1 MDLAREV
8 FEPRAFVALFDFDFD
23 LGFDLVGFTP
33 SRECRMIG
41 FRLGFAAFLAGFRLL
56 FFMAVPLAGIVAEPA
71 ASVRA
76 GGRKTRPGQGSENE
90 KSPFPRAERR
100 RAPPLPYMLRR
111 KIGGV
116 MTAFRSSF
124 LVTAL
129 LLSIS
134 GFAAARSESLHS
146 SARPQGVEE
155 ARAATAPCVVDAT
168 TLCLN
173 ASRFRVNV
181 TWANPDGTNGSGQAV
196 GLTSDTG
203 YFWFFSANNV
213 EMVIKVV
220 DGRPLNS
227 RFWVFAGGLT
237 NVRVVITVTDTQT
250 GVVRA
255 YTNPQGTAFQPIQDT
270 AAFTDSGSAA
280 SPASALAPAQISDSL
295 PALSPLLEL
304 DEAPATD
311 ARRTFS
317 TAACASNATALCL
330 NGGRFRASVTW
341 TKPDGTSGA
350 GQAVGLTADTGYFWF
365 FSSNNVEMVLKVV
378 DGRPLNQRYWVF
390 AGGLTNVQVV
400 ITVADTEAG
409 TTKIY
414 TNPQGTAFQPVQ
426 DTAAFSGTPIL
437 VRSTADRVDDRAGYQ
452 IKLLYVLPSDGADRA
467 LDTNGTLT
475 TSFAAMQRWLSDQ
488 SGGTKFQA
496 DTFQGSLDIGFA
508 RLSQSDATIA
518 ALGVSARDRIESLL
532 PASGYSNPQKI
543 YAVFYD
549 GGNNAACAGGPTPPS
564 LIGRVSV
571 FYLRGTI
578 PGATPCSANPFAST
592 ETNPGY
598 VEFAMTHEVFHA
610 LGAVPS
616 CAPHYSAFHV
626 NDDPR
631 DLMYAGS
638 LPWNPSI
645 LDVNHDDYWG
655 HGRAGC
661 TDISKSVFLNP
672 TPPGALVP
680 PGW

>member
-1 MDLAREV
+1 
-8 FEPRAFVALFDFDFD
+8 
-23 LGFDLVGFTP
+23 
-33 SRECRMIG
+33 
-41 FRLGFAAFLAGFRLL
+41 
-56 FFMAVPLAGIVAEPA
+56 
-71 ASVRA
+71 
-76 GGRKTRPGQGSENE
+76 
-90 KSPFPRAERR
+90 
-100 RAPPLPYMLRR
+100 
-111 KIGGV
+111 
-116 MTAFRSSF
+116 MTAFRPSF

-129 LLSIS
+129 LLSIP
-134 GFAAARSESLHS
+134 GLAAARSGPMPSNAS
-146 SARPQGVEE
+146 PGVEE
-155 ARAATAPCVVDAT
+155 ARAAAAPCIADAT

-181 TWANPDGTNGSGQAV
+181 TWANPDGANGNGQAV

-220 DGRPLNS
+220 DGRARNS

-270 AAFTDSGSAA
+270 AAFADSGSAA

-317 TAACASNATALCL
+317 AAACAPNATALCL
-330 NGGRFRASVTW
+330 NGGRFRVSVTW
-341 TKPDGTSGA
+341 TKPDGTSGE

-365 FSSNNVEMVLKVV
+365 FSSNNVEMVIKVV

-390 AGGLTNVQVV
+390 AGGLTNVQVAISV
-400 ITVADTEAG
+400 TDTEAG
-409 TTKIY
+409 TSRTY
-414 TNPQGTAFQPVQ
+414 ANPQGTAFQPIQ
-426 DTAAFSGTPIL
+426 DTAAFAGTPVL
-437 VRSTADRVDDRAGYQ
+437 VRSASDRPDERAGYQ
-452 IKLLYVLPSDGADRA
+452 IKLVYVLPRDGADRA

-475 TSFAAMQRWLSDQ
+475 ASFAAIQRWLSDQ
-488 SGGTKFQA
+488 SGGTRFQV

-508 RLSQSDATIA
+508 RLDQDDAEIASQ
-518 ALGVSARDRIESLL
+518 GVFARDRLEAAL
-532 PASGYSNPQKI
+532 PGLGYSDPQKI
-543 YAVFYD
+543 YAVYYD
-549 GGNNAACAGGPTPPS
+549 GGNNAACGGGPWPPA
-564 LIGRVSV
+564 IVGHVAAM
-571 FYLRGTI
+571 YLRGTV
-578 PGATPCSANPFAST
+578 PGFAPCASNPFATT

-598 VEFAMTHEVFHA
+598 LEFAMTHELFHA
-610 LGAVPS
+610 LGAVAT
-616 CAPHYSAFHV
+616 CAPNHTNAGHV
-626 NDDPR
+626 SDGPT

-638 LPWNPSI
+638 LPWHPSQ
-645 LDVNHDDYWG
+645 LDINRDDYWG
-655 HGRAGC
+655 HGRAC
-661 TDISKSVFLNP
+661 VDISRSVFMSP
-672 TPPGALVP
+672 AVPGAVVP